1 MNYQVSYV
9 DKHTATIKE
18 ISVDANSK
26 EEVIEFFKDKGII
39 KSISYQPKRVE
50 AFYCPGS
57 SLFFTEDGDG
67 TGVRK
72 FPPKMEGGVIIIEK

>member
-57 SLFFTEDGDG
+57 SLFFTENGDE
-67 TGVRK
+67 TGIRK
-72 FPPKMEGGVIIIEK
+72 FPPRMDGGVIIIEK

>member
-1 MNYQVSYV
+1 MNYRVSYV
-9 DKHTATIKE
+9 DKNTATIKE
-18 ISVDANSK
+18 ISVDAN
-26 EEVIEFFKDKGII
+26 KDKGII

>member
-1 MNYQVSYV
+1 MNYRVSYV

-57 SLFFTEDGDG
+57 SLFFSEDGDK
-67 TGVRK
+67 TRIRK

>member
-1 MNYQVSYV
+1 MNYRVSYV
-9 DKHTATIKE
+9 DKHTAAIKE

-57 SLFFTEDGDG
+57 SLFFTENGDE
-67 TGVRK
+67 TRIRK